1 MKTIL
6 SHSFFSSLK
15 VLCVPSPSFFSLPA
29 GVFGLSSVSPDND
42 DVNVVCHIFAL
53 FSRRR
58 VPRIGGFQLGP
69 VSLFLGTVGF
79 ACGPRLV
86 PLITTFGVKV

>member
-1 MKTIL
+1 MIFL
-6 SHSFFSSLK
+6 FSYRTK
-15 VLCVPSPSFFSLPA
+15 
-29 GVFGLSSVSPDND
+29 SPDND

-69 VSLFLGTVGF
+69 VSLFLGPVGF